1 MANEVGTLNTDG
13 IFATYDIRA
22 GARVSIDAINITI
35 AGTSAYLPGTSGV
48 LTANAPVATV
58 YGLSGVNAIS
68 GSMTAYVATIAGY
81 TGALGNLLG
90 FVAIVAGTSHNNQFA
105 ALEQDAPFPTLVSV
119 MLNGSVGVAA
129 FDALMVTI
137 AATGYINC
145 TGIAAFDTPVITL
158 NAHGVVPPNFD
169 SYILCINNREYGD
182 IGYMAVAAPV
192 ITIAGT

>member
-1 MANEVGTLNTDG
+1 MANEVGVLNTDG

-22 GARVSIDAINITI
+22 GARVSIDAVNITV

-58 YGLSGVNAIS
+58 YSLSGINAVS
-68 GSMTAYVATIAGY
+68 GSMTAPLATIAGY
-81 TGALGNLLG
+81 AGALGAFAS
-90 FVAIVAGTSHNNQFA
+90 FVATVDSTGSTNQFA
-105 ALEQDAPFPTLVSV
+105 ALEQNAPFPTLASV
-119 MLNGSVGVAA
+119 MLNGSVGAAA
-129 FDALMVTI
+129 FDALMVTV

-145 TGIAAFDTPVITL
+145 IGIAAFDTPVITL

-169 SYILCINNREYGD
+169 SYILCILNREYGD
-182 IGYMAVAAPV
+182 VGYMTGTSPV